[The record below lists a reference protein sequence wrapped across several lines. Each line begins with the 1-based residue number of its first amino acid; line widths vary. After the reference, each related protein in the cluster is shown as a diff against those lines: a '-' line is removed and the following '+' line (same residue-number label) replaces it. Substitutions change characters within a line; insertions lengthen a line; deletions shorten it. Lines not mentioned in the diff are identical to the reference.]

1 MQGFRNHY
9 VWITIGFILLLVIG
23 LVFWLKPQPANGSI
37 STQENSKQKIIGQSA
52 LTPSSPLSNLSSST
66 FNSPSQADTQIN
78 CQLQLDNHN
87 SLIVNEQTKDC
98 FEYFISQ
105 YGEKSIPQIDA
116 DFKKYLQGN
125 YQQPALSQIQD
136 LWSRYLKYRQQLG
149 ELTPPNLKQDD
160 PAYYRAIFSNMKNLR
175 QQFFSAYEISGLF
188 GSEDIYH
195 EYTLNR
201 MAILDDKNLSESDKA
216 KRLKALFDQL
226 PQDWQENLQQT
237 TKLEELRH
245 LTQAIQERHGSP
257 SELRQM
263 RLNLVGAEATQ
274 RLETLDQNRDSWKSR
289 VNQYLDQRD
298 NILSSSM
305 SEAAKQQAIHQLR
318 QQSFDQPQEQLRL
331 QTFESVHDQGGKLP
345 FSN

>member
-1 MQGFRNHY
+1 MQGFRNHK
-9 VWITIGFILLLVIG
+9 VWIAIGFIVFLVIG
-23 LVFWLKPQPANGSI
+23 LVFWLKPQSANGSI
-37 STQENSKQKIIGQSA
+37 SSHDNSKQNT
-52 LTPSSPLSNLSSST
+52 LTQTTLVAPSPVSNLASST
-66 FNSPSQADTQIN
+66 LNSPSQADTQIN
-78 CQLQLDNHN
+78 CQLKLDQQN

-98 FEYFISQ
+98 FEYFITQ
-105 YGEKSIPQIDA
+105 YGEKSIAQIDE
-116 DFKKYLQGN
+116 DFRKYLQQN
-125 YQQPALSQIQD
+125 YQEPALSQIQN

-149 ELTPPNLKQDD
+149 EISPPNLKQDD

-201 MAILDDKNLSESDKA
+201 MAILDDKTLAENEKA

-245 LTQAIQERHGSP
+245 LTQAIQDRHGSA

-274 RLETLDQNRDSWKSR
+274 RLETLDQNRDVWKSK

-298 NILSSSM
+298 TILTSGM
-305 SEAAKQQAIHQLR
+305 SDVAKQQAITQLR
-318 QQSFDQPQEQLRL
+318 KQSFEQPQEQLRL

-345 FSN
+345 FAN